1 MHLQARDNC
10 LNAGQQWMVGC
21 LLKQMGYNINVI
33 DPDEEEPR
41 KKTQEE
47 VKVLKALKEVK

>member
-1 MHLQARDNC
+1 
-10 LNAGQQWMVGC
+10 MVGC